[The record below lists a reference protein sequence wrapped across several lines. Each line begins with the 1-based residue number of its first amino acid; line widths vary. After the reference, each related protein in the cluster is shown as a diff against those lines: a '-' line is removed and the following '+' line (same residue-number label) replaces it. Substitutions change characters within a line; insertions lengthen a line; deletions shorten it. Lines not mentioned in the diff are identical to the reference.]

1 MKKILFMLVLAGLF
15 LVGCQD
21 SSLNPVS
28 PDGNKPAINKTDIGG
43 LQDNILQNSI
53 DPSLVIDKQIDG
65 RRGGSITIDKEVV
78 QNDRKVRVKLNL
90 QFEKGAF
97 EGVQNIKVMI
107 NPANASI
114 TFLPHV
120 RTFDSE
126 VELDLTIE
134 GIDLTNLNLD
144 GSRKVKFVYFD
155 DNGNVSEIIKSIRV
169 KADDNTGTLSVSGA
183 ELKHFSRYG
192 WAT

>member
-43 LQDNILQNSI
+43 LQDNILQNT
-53 DPSLVIDKQIDG
+53 SLVVQKMING
-65 RRGGSITIDKEVV
+65 RQGGNIRIDKEVA
-78 QNDRKVRVKLNL
+78 QNYRKVRVKLNL
-90 QFEKGAF
+90 EFRRGSFNGA
-97 EGVQNIKVMI
+97 QNISVI
-107 NPANASI
+107 VNTANASI
-114 TFLPHV
+114 TFIPHIEK
-120 RTFDSE
+120 FNGE
-126 VELDLTIE
+126 VKLDVSIE
-134 GIDLTNLNLD
+134 GIDLKNLNLD

-155 DNGNVSEIIKSIRV
+155 DNGNVSEIVKSIRV
-169 KADDNTGTLSVSGA
+169 KADDNTGTLSVRGA